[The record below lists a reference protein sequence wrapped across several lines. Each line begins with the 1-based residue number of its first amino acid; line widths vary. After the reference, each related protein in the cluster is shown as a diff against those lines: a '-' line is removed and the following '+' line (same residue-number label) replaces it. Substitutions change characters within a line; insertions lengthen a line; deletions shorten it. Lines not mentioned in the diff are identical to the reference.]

1 MSIHDF
7 YSRLVSMNEENALLG
22 TLRKLSLLDDPKS
35 MFSEEPLGE
44 WIPWGDPSNPPGV
57 SEVTA

>member
-7 YSRLVSMNEENALLG
+7 YSRLVSVNEENALLG

-35 MFSEEPLGE
+35 MFAEEALGD
-44 WIPWGDPSNPPGV
+44 WIPWGDPSGSAGA
-57 SEVTA
+57 SEMTA

>member
-7 YSRLVSMNEENALLG
+7 YSRLVAVNEENALLG

-35 MFSEEPLGE
+35 MFNEEPLGE
-44 WIPWGDPSNPPGV
+44 WIPWGDPTGPGGA
-57 SEVTA
+57 SE